1 MIVRK
6 NPNPYRRRREPTVQV
21 QVTMPIG
28 LVSRLDEEAENCE
41 ISRNRLVRE
50 LLGEAL
56 DNLERSRQAG
66 QAEAKSVLNKQEP
79 ESEPESEREFHRWP
93 GDGLG

>member
-6 NPNPYRRRREPTVQV
+6 NPNPYRRRREPTALLQI
-21 QVTMPIG
+21 TMPFSLI
-28 LVSRLDEEAENCE
+28 SKLDGEAGSCE

-50 LLGEAL
+50 LLGKAL
-56 DNLERSRQAG
+56 DNLERSRQG

-79 ESEPESEREFHRWP
+79 ESEWEFHGWP